1 MSHGLLEILRYFLL
15 GLLWLFFLSAA
26 RVAFVEVRRA
36 KLEADVA
43 GKGAPPTAT
52 TVSDKKVDLHLKIL
66 EPAGKKGMVF
76 PLGEEITIGRAAG
89 CAILLNDDSFASS
102 VHARIYQANGEFWIE
117 DLGSRNGTF
126 VNSLRLEETTRLRR
140 GDSVRVGSTVMEV
153 SR

>member
-15 GLLWLFFLSAA
+15 GLLWLFFLYAI

-36 KLEADVA
+36 KLEAEVV
-43 GKGAPPTAT
+43 GKNTPSPAI
-52 TVSDKKVDLHLKIL
+52 VSDKKVDLNLKVL
-66 EPAGKKGMVF
+66 EPAGRKGMLF
-76 PLGEEITIGRAAG
+76 PLGGEITIGRAAG
-89 CAILLNDDSFASS
+89 CAILLEDDNFASA

-126 VNSLRLEETTRLRR
+126 VNSLPLEEPTRLRR
-140 GDSVRVGSTVMEV
+140 GDSVRVGSTVLEV